1 MTPEMKL
8 LNTTT
13 RGHIPTAHA
22 LLLMTAVS
30 VLSALLGVAVALLVR
45 AG

>member
-1 MTPEMKL
+1 MKF
-8 LNTTT
+8 LNPTT
-13 RGHIPTAHA
+13 RGHITTAHA

-30 VLSALLGVAVALLVR
+30 VLSALLGVSLALLVR